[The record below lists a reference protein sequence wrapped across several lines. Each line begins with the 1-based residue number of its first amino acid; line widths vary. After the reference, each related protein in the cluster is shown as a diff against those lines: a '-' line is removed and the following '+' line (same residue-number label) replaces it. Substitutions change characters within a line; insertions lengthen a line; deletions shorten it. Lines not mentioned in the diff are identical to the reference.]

1 MGRRLFRGL
10 VKLGLVAGVIG
21 AAVVIGKKLMG
32 GLGPEPGSELAPK
45 EWPSLVPEPAK
56 VDATVSSG
64 NGSNGAVSADA
75 GAATD

>member
-1 MGRRLFRGL
+1 L

-45 EWPSLVPEPAK
+45 EWPSLVPEPK
-56 VDATVSSG
+56 VEASVSSG

-75 GAATD
+75 GASTD

>member
-32 GLGPEPGSELAPK
+32 GLGPEPGSELGPK
-45 EWPSLVPEPAK
+45 EWPSMVPEPK
-56 VDATVSSG
+56 VDATVASG
-64 NGSNGAVSADA
+64 NGSNGAVGADA

>member
-1 MGRRLFRGL
+1 VGRRLFRGT
-10 VKLGLVAGVIG
+10 VKLGIIAAIVG

-32 GLGPEPGSELAPK
+32 GLGPEPGSEFAPK
-45 EWPSLVPEPAK
+45 EWPSLVPEPK